1 MLSDSEEITQ
11 KVIHQTTAY
20 LIWLGR
26 NCEKKKTTGNFHHT
40 LDSLITLT
48 IHHMAFCPMGY
59 FSNQVTGYR
68 NLLLPV
74 DYSFS
79 NHLNSYSIS

>member
-26 NCEKKKTTGNFHHT
+26 NCEKKKN
-40 LDSLITLT
+40 
-48 IHHMAFCPMGY
+48 
-59 FSNQVTGYR
+59 YR
-68 NLLLPV
+68 KLSSHLRFIDNPNYSSYGFLSHGILLKPGDWL
-74 DYSFS
+74 
-79 NHLNSYSIS
+79 